1 MCVGSDNSGETPSSI
16 ERKTQ
21 VDTFSTTQQI
31 GPVSGAGHSDLSRT
45 EAFSIANNPFSSL
58 STPVEKGIAVA
69 QAALPGGT
77 ILGALRG
84 AYMTSPRADSI
95 LGGGGG
101 KGLLGG

>member
-21 VDTFSTTQQI
+21 VDQFERTRGL
-31 GPVSGAGHSDLSRT
+31 GPTSMGGHSDLSPM
-45 EAFSIANNPFSSL
+45 EALSLANNPFSSL
-58 STPVEKGIAVA
+58 STPVEKGMAVA